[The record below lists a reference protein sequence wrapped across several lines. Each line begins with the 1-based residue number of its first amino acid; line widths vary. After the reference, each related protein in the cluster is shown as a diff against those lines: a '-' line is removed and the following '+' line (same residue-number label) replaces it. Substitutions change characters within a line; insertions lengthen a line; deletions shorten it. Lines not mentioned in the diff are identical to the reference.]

1 MNNNNNTYQGNSSSS
16 GQIDLPTLT
25 FVLFLVQ
32 LILNTFFRLF
42 IESLKLVKKS
52 TCGKNVLEFQKL
64 DAVISPTNKISQI
77 SIPQ

>member
-16 GQIDLPTLT
+16 GQIDLQTLT